1 MRLGSRSAFAISAI
15 VLLLMA
21 AYVVLRWS
29 VTTDVTLLLP
39 EGADRDVL
47 AVTARIADSEL
58 ARSMVLTVRAPDADA
73 AAAVS
78 RSFESELRAEPRVR
92 AQLDALDGGPAQG
105 SERAVYELYHPRRLS
120 FFASS
125 PDAVAHELDAAA
137 LQHAARRLKAQLAEP
152 LSPLLSQL
160 APGDPTLSLV
170 RLFERVQAT
179 HGASLGVHDGRF
191 VTHDAPYAVLFLRT
205 RARAFDADAQAPV
218 LAGIEAAFQRTNAH
232 FDHKLSL
239 DQSGANRFAVR
250 MQQEISG
257 DMTRVSTLSTIG
269 LALLMFLLF
278 RSARLLLVGA
288 IPLAAGTIAGM
299 AATLAVYGKIHGVT
313 LAFGASLLGVALDYV
328 EHLYC
333 HHAVAPRP
341 GGPAATLRAIG
352 PALITGAATTLV
364 GFLALGG
371 SGFRGL
377 EEVALFSSVG
387 LLAALASTFTM
398 LPSLL
403 PERTPEVPLR
413 RRIVRVL
420 ARFFDGLRA
429 QRGRLWLLPLAA
441 LAFSCVGLSR
451 LHMSHDFM
459 LGQLDQGLLAED
471 QRVRAR
477 VARFDQSRFVIAA
490 GHDDEAALEVND
502 RVAEVLE
509 AAVARK
515 QLGGYQ
521 NVATLL
527 PSAARQRA
535 VAQAVRAKLGDG
547 HALVEAFA
555 AEGFRTEAF
564 EPFTSALA
572 QPQPQPLT
580 FQDVARSPV
589 GPLVRPFRLQLRDGI
604 AYVSFLSELK
614 DPAALSQALA
624 AVSGARLID
633 QQGQLRAAYLA
644 YQART
649 LQLLI
654 VGTIGVLL
662 LLAARYRDLR
672 KTMAAFLPSVLGS
685 LVTIAAL
692 ALLGLKLDLVALA
705 ALLIVVSMGVDY
717 GVFLVDASSDAEEE
731 EPTIALLSV
740 FLAAS
745 TTVLGFG
752 LLALSQHP
760 LLRVIGLTAWIGMT
774 ACALLA
780 PTTLVLLGER
790 SSERVAHEKPA

>member
-1 MRLGSRSAFAISAI
+1 
-15 VLLLMA
+15 
-21 AYVVLRWS
+21 
-29 VTTDVTLLLP
+29 
-39 EGADRDVL
+39 
-47 AVTARIADSEL
+47 
-58 ARSMVLTVRAPDADA
+58 
-73 AAAVS
+73 
-78 RSFESELRAEPRVR
+78 
-92 AQLDALDGGPAQG
+92 
-105 SERAVYELYHPRRLS
+105 
-120 FFASS
+120 
-125 PDAVAHELDAAA
+125 
-137 LQHAARRLKAQLAEP
+137 
-152 LSPLLSQL
+152 
-160 APGDPTLSLV
+160 
-170 RLFERVQAT
+170 
-179 HGASLGVHDGRF
+179 
-191 VTHDAPYAVLFLRT
+191 
-205 RARAFDADAQAPV
+205 
-218 LAGIEAAFQRTNAH
+218 
-232 FDHKLSL
+232 
-239 DQSGANRFAVR
+239 
-250 MQQEISG
+250 
-257 DMTRVSTLSTIG
+257 
-269 LALLMFLLF
+269 MFLLF
-278 RSARLLLVGA
+278 RSGRLLLVGS
-288 IPLAAGTIAGM
+288 IPLAAGTLAGM

-352 PALITGAATTLV
+352 PALVTGAATTLV

-398 LPSLL
+398 LPMLL
-403 PERTPEVPLR
+403 PERTPDVPLR
-413 RRIVRVL
+413 RRIVRGL

-429 QRGRLWLLPLAA
+429 QRSRLWLLPLAA
-441 LAFSCVGLSR
+441 IAFSVVGLSR
-451 LHMSHDFM
+451 LQMSHDFM
-459 LGQLDQGLLAED
+459 LGQLDQKLLAED

-477 VARFDQSRFVIAA
+477 VARFDQSRFVIAV
-490 GHDDEAALEVND
+490 GRDDESALQVND

-509 AAVARK
+509 DAVAHGR
-515 QLGGYQ
+515 LGGYQ
-521 NVATLL
+521 SVATLL
-527 PSAARQRA
+527 PSAARQHA
-535 VAQAVRAKLGDG
+535 VAQAVRARLGDG
-547 HALVEAFA
+547 RALVDAFVA
-555 AEGFRTEAF
+555 DGFRAEAF
-564 EPFTSALA
+564 EPFTAALA

-580 FQDVARSPV
+580 FEDVASSPV
-589 GPLVRPFRLQLRDGI
+589 GPLVRPFRLKLRDGI

-614 DPAALSQALA
+614 DAPALSRALA
-624 AVSGARLID
+624 AISGGRLVD
-633 QQGQLRAAYLA
+633 QQAQLREAYLA
-644 YQART
+644 YQTRT

-672 KTMAAFLPSVLGS
+672 KTLAAFLPSVLGS
-685 LVTIAAL
+685 LVTVAAL

-717 GVFLVDASSDAEEE
+717 GVFLVDASSESEE

-760 LLRVIGLTAWIGMT
+760 LLRVIGLTAWIGMS

-790 SSERVAHEKPA
+790 GSAAVAHERPA